1 MFVEL
6 EEKDIKDI
14 ERLIGKFNNNQKR
27 GNLIEINSLI
37 GTIQDAI
44 CTIENL
50 QEEIEDLKKD
60 IEDNYKLITTS
71 EQVDIDDRYFI

>member
-1 MFVEL
+1 MFIEL

-14 ERLIGKFNNNQKR
+14 ERLIGKYNNNQKR

-44 CTIENL
+44 CKIENL
-50 QEEIEDLKKD
+50 QEEIEEKKKD
-60 IEDNYKLITTS
+60 IEDNYRLIPTS

>member
-14 ERLIGKFNNNQKR
+14 ERLIGEFNNNQKR

-37 GTIQDAI
+37 GTIQDSVCI
-44 CTIENL
+44 IEHL
-50 QEEIEDLKKD
+50 QEELEDLKKD
-60 IEDNYKLITTS
+60 IEDNYKLIPTS